1 MSDLQNDDWHWFRE
15 LLVPLRTSVRSA
27 HPSRAVLHAYLKG
40 QLPDEWRVGVHSL
53 DLNGWTL
60 TEASQHVLTCRDCA
74 QQLALMRQRELEHTP
89 PWRDL
94 WDRLPGAIR
103 AHVAAYAIGL
113 VVLFALNAFFVM
125 VLPSPMVSRSCPSG
139 EERAR
144 PEQPFNSQTAINRN
158 LRLEGLNRP
167 VKLPDSLSGECL
179 PVPAPRPL
187 WQTWWIGWVFLL
199 WTLLV
204 GLHIL
209 WNASPEPRPTVATGS
224 VMRSLGLVPIVV

>member
-1 MSDLQNDDWHWFRE
+1 MSDLQKDDWHWFRE
-15 LLVPLRTSVRSA
+15 LLVPLRPSSRNGG
-27 HPSRAVLHAYLKG
+27 HPSRAVLHAYMKG
-40 QLPDEWRVGVHSL
+40 QLRDTWRIRPSGPD
-53 DLNGWTL
+53 DWTL
-60 TEASQHVLTCRDCA
+60 TETSQHALTCRDCA
-74 QQLALMRQRELEHTP
+74 QQLALMRQRELGHTT

-103 AHVAAYAIGL
+103 AHMAAYAIGL

-144 PEQPFNSQTAINRN
+144 PEQPFNAQTAINRN
-158 LRLEGLNRP
+158 LKLEGLNRP
-167 VKLPDSLSGECL
+167 VKLPNSLSGECL

-209 WNASPEPRPTVATGS
+209 WNASPEPRPTVATSS